1 MSIERKKDLEDYRGA
16 VGSQLNLLESTPLT
30 DGGAYTWSKEMVD
43 EQLFLQN
50 QQDIIEEELEAL
62 DDNEAVDRNDVFKSI
77 TPKRMKAIIPK
88 GQENSDRTYV
98 LGLCD
103 EFLNE
108 VSMRQYPYRFVVNY
122 EWVTTKVDAY
132 YMVHNIVVEYN
143 NCTRHKQ
150 LPNDGTPVIVISNKD
165 FGSSRKLKRDKNKDK
180 KVISDILSE
189 YQKIRQ

>member
-1 MSIERKKDLEDYRGA
+1 MTDSRKKELEDYQE
-16 VGSQLNLLESTPLT
+16 VVESQLNLLESTPLT
-30 DGGAYTWSKEMVD
+30 DGGVFPWSKGMVD

-50 QQDIIEEELEAL
+50 QLDIIEEELEAL
-62 DDNEAVDRNDVFKSI
+62 DEDETVHGSDIFKKIS
-77 TPKRMKAIIPK
+77 PKQMKAIIPT
-88 GQENSDRTYV
+88 GHEDSDRTYV

-108 VSMRQYPYRFVVNY
+108 VSMRQYPYRFIVNY

-165 FGSSRKLKRDKNKDK
+165 FGSSRKLKRDKDKDK